1 MTAEEIFDKVM
12 SEYDT
17 SRTYTVDWVTEAMK
31 QYAKQKCK
39 EQRKICGK
47 YLVLNEPGGIY
58 FRDELN
64 TIMRNAPEPEM
75 D

>member
-31 QYAKQKCK
+31 QYAKERCK
-39 EQRKICGK
+39 EQRSICSDKFDMYSDSEIVIQNKI
-47 YLVLNEPGGIY
+47 L
-58 FRDELN
+58 
-64 TIMRNAPEPEM
+64 TAPEPEM
-75 D
+75 L

>member
-31 QYAKQKCK
+31 EYAKERCRD
-39 EQRKICGK
+39 QRELCQQH
-47 YLVLNEPGGIY
+47 
-58 FRDELN
+58 FLN
-64 TIMRNAPEPEM
+64 TCAYEDIKSAPEPEM
-75 D
+75 P

>member
-39 EQRKICGK
+39 EQREIC
-47 YLVLNEPGGIY
+47 
-58 FRDELN
+58 DECFQNGL
-64 TIMRNAPEPEM
+64 MKMEQAPEPEM